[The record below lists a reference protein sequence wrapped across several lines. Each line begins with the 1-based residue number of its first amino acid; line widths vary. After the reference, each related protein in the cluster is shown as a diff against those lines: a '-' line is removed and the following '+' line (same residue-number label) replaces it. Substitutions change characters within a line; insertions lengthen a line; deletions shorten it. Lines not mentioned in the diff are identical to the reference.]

1 MKKKVGTILGIIV
14 LLVCVFHTNSFAQE
28 EASSQTQEIM
38 NAQKSSLNIQGF
50 IQAANQ
56 YTTDVFGGT
65 DYNDLLNVAI
75 KGEID
80 NQALGNSIL
89 EKLGKETISSIRT
102 IGLIIIVIV
111 IHSIIKSISE
121 GLENKSVAQIT
132 YYVQYILIATLIM
145 SNFADII
152 TMVKD
157 SVNQLVQLAN
167 LLVPILMTLILTTGS
182 IASANMLQPILLF
195 LITFIGNFI
204 NTILIPILLV
214 STAIGILSKI
224 SERIPLDRLSK
235 FLKSS
240 IVWVLGVVLT
250 LFVSLVSIEGSL
262 SSSVDG
268 ITAKTTKAAVSSFI
282 PVVGKILGDA
292 VDTVIGCASILKN
305 AVGVVGVIA
314 IIGVC
319 ITPII
324 KLALLM
330 GTYYIGAAICQPIA
344 DEKVIKLLEQM
355 GDTFK
360 ILLAILCSVSV
371 MLIIGTTLVMKISN
385 SGLMYR

>member
-1 MKKKVGTILGIIV
+1 MRKKIGTILVLIV
-14 LLVCVFHTNSFAQE
+14 LLWLWHNYSYATENTK
-28 EASSQTQEIM
+28 ASREEIM
-38 NAQKSSLNIQGF
+38 NAQKSSLNINGF

-56 YTTDVFGGT
+56 FTSDVFEGT
-65 DYNDLLNVAI
+65 DYNHLLDAAI

-80 NQALGNSIL
+80 NKALGNSIL
-89 EKLGKETISSIRT
+89 DKLGKETISSIRT

-145 SNFADII
+145 TNFADII

-204 NTILIPILLV
+204 NAIIIPILLV

-224 SERIPLDRLSK
+224 SDRIPLDKLSK

-240 IVWVLGVVLT
+240 IIWILGVVLT

-314 IIGVC
+314 IIGIC

-324 KLALLM
+324 KLTLLM